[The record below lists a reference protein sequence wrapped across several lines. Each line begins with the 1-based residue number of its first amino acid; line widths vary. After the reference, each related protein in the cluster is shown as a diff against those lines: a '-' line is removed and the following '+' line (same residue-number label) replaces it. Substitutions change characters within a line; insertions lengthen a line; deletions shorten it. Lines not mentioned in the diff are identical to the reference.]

1 MPELDGYGVLAE
13 LRANP
18 ETVMIPVVFLTAKGD
33 YDSLRQ
39 GMKLGADDYLTKPV
53 ESKELVATIEAQLEK
68 RSQLNQHYQASC
80 LTPSEVNA
88 TTGLPGLLALET
100 QFYQALEAAPQG
112 CHRLTLLK
120 LNNYTH
126 LQESFGHVFGVQ
138 VLKALAQ
145 RLQQWQ
151 ATPVKGLADVGAER
165 FVMLTAS
172 DGDSVCEPQLHPDLQ
187 ETLAAPVCIN
197 NQEIM
202 PEWVWQTTTVM
213 AGSDFNQS
221 LLRVMKL
228 SPRRRSTMGDAVPSG
243 SWASRL
249 RQALAQDEFE
259 LNFQPQVN
267 LKTGQ
272 ITGAEV
278 LLRWHSPTG
287 TVSPAVF
294 IPAAEEN
301 DLIGEIGDWVLHNAC
316 QQLGRWH
323 TQEIFALT
331 LAINLSAKQLQQPNF
346 QQQLIQTV
354 EQYGIS
360 PALIDLELTE
370 SVLITQPDS
379 VSRLLK
385 DLQQV
390 GFSVAIDDFGT
401 GYSSL
406 GYLHQL
412 PVNIL
417 KIDKCFVR
425 NLDKNM
431 GNMVIVKAIVDMAH
445 GLNVNTIAEG
455 VETAEELAVLQQ
467 FDCEA
472 MQGYLYSPPLSVDA
486 FEQLL
491 QTEREKRGVIV
502 NRRNAIYSA

>member
-1 MPELDGYGVLAE
+1 M
-13 LRANP
+13 
-18 ETVMIPVVFLTAKGD
+18 
-33 YDSLRQ
+33 
-39 GMKLGADDYLTKPV
+39 
-53 ESKELVATIEAQLEK
+53 
-68 RSQLNQHYQASC
+68 
-80 LTPSEVNA
+80 
-88 TTGLPGLLALET
+88 
-100 QFYQALEAAPQG
+100 
-112 CHRLTLLK
+112 
-120 LNNYTH
+120 
-126 LQESFGHVFGVQ
+126 
-138 VLKALAQ
+138 LKALAQ